1 MAASALRVRIVS
13 PERVLYEG
21 EADGVVVP
29 AWEGELGVLR
39 GHAPLVALLRRGEV
53 KVRRGDRVE
62 HFAIDGGVLQVVDDV
77 VTVVSEHPQTGAAER
92 IGPAQALRRSNTE
105 GAGPW

>member
-1 MAASALRVRIVS
+1 MPERALRVRIVA
-13 PERVLYEG
+13 PERVLFEG
-21 EADGVVVP
+21 EADSVVVP

-53 KVRRGDRVE
+53 KVRRGDQVQ
-62 HFAIDGGVLQVVDDV
+62 HFAVDGGVLQVVDDL
-77 VTVVSEHPQTGAAER
+77 VTVVSEHPEVGGAER
-92 IGPAQALRRSNTE
+92 IGPAQALRRSNTD